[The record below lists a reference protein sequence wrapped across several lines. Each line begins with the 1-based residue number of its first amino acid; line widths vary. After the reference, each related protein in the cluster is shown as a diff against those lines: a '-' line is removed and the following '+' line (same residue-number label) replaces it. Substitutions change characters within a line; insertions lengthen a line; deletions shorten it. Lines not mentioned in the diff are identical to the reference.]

1 MNGKERNPLL
11 CVLQNVNFFPRF
23 MELRAPLKYSDCEN
37 ILKRSDARV
46 VALEKNDV
54 SLIDDG
60 NFFSREQIQ
69 EIFKIFG
76 WDFFVAA
83 LVELTD

>member
-1 MNGKERNPLL
+1 
-11 CVLQNVNFFPRF
+11 

-60 NFFSREQIQ
+60 IFFSREQIQ
-69 EIFKIFG
+69 VIFKISVEI
-76 WDFFVAA
+76 FFSCASP
-83 LVELTD
+83 LS